1 MNIRLTIALSLILA
15 ALLCWVCWAAM
26 YTAQEIAK
34 YQTTKIERYSEI
46 ESLR

>member
-15 ALLCWVCWAAM
+15 ALLCWAAM
-26 YTAQEIAK
+26 YTAQSIAK
-34 YQTTKIERYSEI
+34 YQTTKIERYTEI